1 MEKQEMALEVIKRL
15 KEEYPDADCTLDYNE
30 AWKLLVSV
38 RLAAQYTDARVN
50 IVVEKLYEKYPDV
63 DALAKAEPEQIEE
76 IVRPCGLGKSK
87 SRDISA
93 CMRMLKEKY
102 NGKVPDDFNELLKLP
117 GVGRK
122 SANLIM
128 GDVFGKPAIVTDT
141 HCIRLT
147 NRMGLVDGIKEPKK
161 VEMALWKIIPPEE
174 GSEFCHRLV
183 YHGREVCSA
192 RTKPHCEKCC
202 LNDICPKI
210 GVES

>member
-38 RLAAQYTDARVN
+38 RLAAQCTDARVN

-174 GSEFCHRLV
+174 GNDFCHRLV
-183 YHGREVCSA
+183 NHGREVCTA
-192 RTKPHCEKCC
+192 RTKPYCDRCC
-202 LNDICPKI
+202 LTDICAKN
-210 GVES
+210 GVS